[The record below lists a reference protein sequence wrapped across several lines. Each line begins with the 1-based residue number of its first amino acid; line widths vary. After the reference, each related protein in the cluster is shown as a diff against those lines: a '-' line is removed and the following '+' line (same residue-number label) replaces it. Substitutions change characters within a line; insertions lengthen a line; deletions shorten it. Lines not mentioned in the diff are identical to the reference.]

1 MLLGEPP
8 NEIPGSEYPLS
19 HRRINLVMLAVLT
32 AAVLGTL
39 LPLGKKRGKACRA
52 TLFLLIHLVLPVL
65 ILLIVPVFFATPL
78 WVARDFVP
86 DVFITVAVSSALLF
100 AGGLI
105 KAVRSLHR
113 YFSSK

>member
-1 MLLGEPP
+1 MLSFQTLLGYL
-8 NEIPGSEYPLS
+8 IP
-19 HRRINLVMLAVLT
+19 A
-32 AAVLGTL
+32 
-39 LPLGKKRGKACRA
+39 
-52 TLFLLIHLVLPVL
+52 VL

-86 DVFITVAVSSALLF
+86 DVFITVAVSLALLF